1 MRRAIHTT
9 CARRRGM
16 TIIELS
22 MGLLVTGMVM
32 ASLAAVWSAVGQTWS
47 NTSSSQQ
54 VSLSGNQAALRF
66 EDLLRQSKYICQ
78 YTTGSMDGSASKAAS
93 VLLWKSDTWSVA
105 PATSADG
112 KPQLGE
118 LLLIEHN
125 LSDQKLYVYEP
136 LASSAMD
143 ASQKI
148 RAAGVATWSDL
159 SASATPSAFKSYDF
173 VKRKTLAESVS
184 GATLYVPAQTTG
196 ARQAMEFSLKISRGG
211 TSTVIYGT
219 GALRGA
225 TTKPS

>member
-1 MRRAIHTT
+1 MRRAIRTIR
-9 CARRRGM
+9 ARRRGM
-16 TIIELS
+16 TVIELS

-54 VSLSGNQAALRF
+54 VSLSGNQAGLRL

-78 YTTGSMDGSASKAAS
+78 YTTGSLDGSASTPAS

-118 LLLIEHN
+118 LLLIEHSV
-125 LSDQKLYVYEP
+125 SDQKIYVYEP

-143 ASQKI
+143 ASQKS
-148 RAAGVATWSDL
+148 RAGGVATWSDL
-159 SASATPSAFKSYDF
+159 SASTTPTAFKTYDF
-173 VKRKTLAESVS
+173 VRKRTLAESVS
-184 GATLYVPAQTTG
+184 GASLYAPAQTTN
-196 ARQAMEFSLKISRGG
+196 ARQAMEFTLKISRSGM
-211 TSTVIYGT
+211 TSVVYGT
-219 GALRGA
+219 GALRGP
-225 TTKPS
+225 TTKPT